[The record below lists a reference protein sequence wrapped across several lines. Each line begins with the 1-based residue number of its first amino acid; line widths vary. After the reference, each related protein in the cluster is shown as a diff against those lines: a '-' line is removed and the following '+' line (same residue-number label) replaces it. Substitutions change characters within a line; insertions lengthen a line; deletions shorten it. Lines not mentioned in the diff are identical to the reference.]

1 MYQFSAEK
9 KETSRLWESE
19 SLVSLSTSSSI
30 LLWVN
35 SQYFIQPIGWKSSF
49 LSLDMNLAHLANDG
63 DNRGWEQLLVQKVQ
77 CLQNCLNDDRSDDD
91 DGDVDVDHDGNSGD
105 VKT

>member
-1 MYQFSAEK
+1 MKVLS
-9 KETSRLWESE
+9 
-19 SLVSLSTSSSI
+19 SLSTTSPI
-30 LLWVN
+30 LLLVI
-35 SQYFIQPIGWKSSF
+35 SQYLIHLRGWKNSF

-91 DGDVDVDHDGNSGD
+91 DGDDDVDHDGNSGD

>member
-1 MYQFSAEK
+1 MKVLS
-9 KETSRLWESE
+9 
-19 SLVSLSTSSSI
+19 SLSTTSPI
-30 LLWVN
+30 LLLVI
-35 SQYFIQPIGWKSSF
+35 SQYLIHLRGGWKNSF

-63 DNRGWEQLLVQKVQ
+63 DNQGWEQLLVQKVQ

-91 DGDVDVDHDGNSGD
+91 DGDDDVDHDGNSGD